1 MAGRA
6 RQGAREHSVS
16 HVVPGLYRRGGRLGV
31 MVGRDPVAGKSTGDR
46 VDLCWCGS
54 GFEEL
59 SMQPFLPFARPFIDA
74 ESVAAVADV
83 FRSGQL
89 ASGPKVKAFEA
100 ALETYLGSDRHVRVM
115 TSATAGLEMALEVA
129 GVGEGDEVIVPAM
142 SFAASANVVA
152 RVRAKPVFVD
162 IDLHTRNLNMD
173 LVRPAITAKTRAI
186 MPVHFAGLPVDMDA
200 LYGIAAQ
207 HGLRVVED
215 AAHAIGSRYQ
225 DKLIGSFGDLVVF
238 SFHPN
243 KNMTCIEG
251 GAISTGDALAAELF
265 EQYRF
270 HGIKRNAAGEVD
282 VMFPGAKSNLTDV
295 AAQIGIDQLRR
306 LDGFNAR
313 RLVRA
318 GRYFEEY
325 KGDEGLVPPARGD
338 SGHSWHMFQVL
349 IDFAARGMTRP
360 AFQKLMAER
369 GIGIGVHYPSIPS
382 LKYYRERGYN
392 EEDTPVA
399 ARVGRET
406 VTLPLFPAMSD
417 EEGVRVCRELREV
430 LN

>member
-1 MAGRA
+1 MSA
-6 RQGAREHSVS
+6 
-16 HVVPGLYRRGGRLGV
+16 
-31 MVGRDPVAGKSTGDR
+31 K
-46 VDLCWCGS
+46 
-54 GFEEL
+54 
-59 SMQPFLPFARPFIDA
+59 PFLPFTRPSIDA
-74 ESVAAVADV
+74 ESIAAVADV

-89 ASGPKVKAFEA
+89 ASGPKVQIFEA
-100 ALETYLGSDRHVRVM
+100 ALATYLGSGRQVRVM

-142 SFAASANVVA
+142 SFAASANVIA

-162 IDLHTRNLNMD
+162 IDLHTRNLNVD
-173 LVRPAITAKTRAI
+173 LVQAAITGKTRAI

-200 LYGIAAQ
+200 LYDIAGR

-225 DKLIGSFGDLVVF
+225 GKLIGSFGDLVVF

-243 KNMTCIEG
+243 KNMTSIEG
-251 GAISTGDALAAELF
+251 GAIATGDAKAAELF

-270 HGIKRNAAGEVD
+270 HGIKRTPEGEID
-282 VMFPGAKSNLTDV
+282 VVFPGAKSNLTDV

-313 RLVRA
+313 RLALA
-318 GRYFEEY
+318 GRYFEELD
-325 KGDEGLVPPARGD
+325 GFSAAVLPARGD

-349 IDFAARGMTRP
+349 IDFPKQGMTRP
-360 AFQKLMAER
+360 EFQKRMAER

-382 LKYYRERGYN
+382 LTYYRERGYRA
-392 EEDTPVA
+392 EDTPVA

-406 VTLPLFPAMSD
+406 VTLPMFPAMSD
-417 EEGVRVCRELREV
+417 DDVVRVCRELREM
-430 LN
+430 LR

>member
-1 MAGRA
+1 M
-6 RQGAREHSVS
+6 
-16 HVVPGLYRRGGRLGV
+16 
-31 MVGRDPVAGKSTGDR
+31 K
-46 VDLCWCGS
+46 
-54 GFEEL
+54 
-59 SMQPFLPFARPFIDA
+59 PFLPFTRPSIDE
-74 ESVAAVADV
+74 ESIAAVAEI

-100 ALETYLGSDRHVRVM
+100 ALVDYLGGDRQVRVM

-129 GVGEGDEVIVPAM
+129 GIGEGDEVIVPAM
-142 SFAASANVVA
+142 SFAASANVIA
-152 RVRAKPVFVD
+152 RLRAKPVFVD
-162 IDLHTRNLNMD
+162 IDLHTRTINLD
-173 LVRPAITAKTRAI
+173 LVPAALTPKTRAI

-200 LYGIAAQ
+200 LYGLAAQ

-215 AAHAIGSRYQ
+215 AAHAIGSSYR
-225 DKLIGSFGDLVVF
+225 DKPIGSFGDLVVF

-243 KNMTCIEG
+243 KNMTTIEG
-251 GAISTGDALAAELF
+251 GAISTGDPKAAELI

-270 HGIKRNAAGEVD
+270 HGIKRNAEGEVD

-295 AAQIGIDQLRR
+295 AAQIGIGQLRR

-313 RLVRA
+313 RRA
-318 GRYFEEY
+318 LADRYFKELGSY
-325 KGDEGLVPPARGD
+325 TRIVLPARGD

-349 IDFAARGMTRP
+349 IDFQARGMTRP
-360 AFQKLMAER
+360 AFQKIMADR

-382 LKYYRERGYN
+382 LQYYRERGYRD
-392 EEDTPVA
+392 EDTPVA

-417 EEGVRVCRELREV
+417 QDVVRVCRDLRDV
-430 LN
+430 LSAE

>member
-1 MAGRA
+1 
-6 RQGAREHSVS
+6 
-16 HVVPGLYRRGGRLGV
+16 
-31 MVGRDPVAGKSTGDR
+31 VGIGDR
-46 VDLCWCGS
+46 AS
-54 GFEEL
+54 
-59 SMQPFLPFARPFIDA
+59 PFLPFTRPSID
-74 ESVAAVADV
+74 EQSIAAVADV

-89 ASGPKVKAFEA
+89 ASGPKVQAFEGALA
-100 ALETYLGSDRHVRVM
+100 AYLGARRHVRVM

-129 GVGEGDEVIVPAM
+129 GVGPGDEVIVPAM

-152 RVRAKPVFVD
+152 RLRAKPVFVD
-162 IDLHTRNLNMD
+162 IELTTRNID
-173 LVRPAITAKTRAI
+173 LDKVPAAITAKTRAI
-186 MPVHFAGLPVDMDA
+186 MPVHFAGLPVDMDG
-200 LYGIAAQ
+200 LYGLAAEY
-207 HGLRVVED
+207 GLRVVED
-215 AAHAIGSRYQ
+215 AAHAIGSRYA

-243 KNMTCIEG
+243 KNMTTIEG
-251 GAISTGDALAAELF
+251 GAISTGDAMAAELF
-265 EQYRF
+265 EQHRF
-270 HGIKRNAAGEVD
+270 HGIKRNDAGEVD

-313 RLVRA
+313 RRA
-318 GRYFEEY
+318 LASRYF
-325 KGDEGLVPPARGD
+325 DEFDGFSGVGLPARGD

-349 IDFAARGMTRP
+349 IDFRARGMTRP
-360 AFQKLMAER
+360 AFQKLMADR
-369 GIGIGVHYPSIPS
+369 GIGVGVHYPSIPG
-382 LKYYRERGYN
+382 LKYYREQGYR

-417 EEGVRVCRELREV
+417 EDVVRVCRELREA

>member
-1 MAGRA
+1 M
-6 RQGAREHSVS
+6 
-16 HVVPGLYRRGGRLGV
+16 
-31 MVGRDPVAGKSTGDR
+31 K
-46 VDLCWCGS
+46 
-54 GFEEL
+54 
-59 SMQPFLPFARPFIDA
+59 PFLPFTRPSIDEESIA
-74 ESVAAVADV
+74 SVAEV

-89 ASGPKVKAFEA
+89 ASGPKVQAFEA
-100 ALETYLGSDRHVRVM
+100 AIAAYVGGDRRVRVM

-129 GVGEGDEVIVPAM
+129 GVGPGDEVIVPAM

-162 IDLHTRNLNMD
+162 IELDTRNID
-173 LVRPAITAKTRAI
+173 LDKVPAAITARTRAI
-186 MPVHFAGLPVDMDA
+186 MPVHFAGLPVDMEK
-200 LYGIAAQ
+200 LYGLAAK

-215 AAHAIGSRYQ
+215 AAHAIGSRFAG
-225 DKLIGSFGDLVVF
+225 KPIGSFGDLVVF

-282 VMFPGAKSNLTDV
+282 VMFPGAKSNLTDI
-295 AAQIGIDQLRR
+295 AAQVGIEQLSR

-313 RLVRA
+313 RRMLA
-318 GRYFEEY
+318 GRYFEEFDGY
-325 KGDEGLVPPARGD
+325 SGVVLPARGD

-349 IDFAARGMTRP
+349 IDFRARGMTRP
-360 AFQKLMAER
+360 AFQQIMADS

-382 LKYYRERGYN
+382 LQYYREQGYRDA
-392 EEDTPVA
+392 DTPVA

-417 EEGVRVCRELREV
+417 EDVARVCRELRDV
-430 LN
+430 LK

>member
-1 MAGRA
+1 M
-6 RQGAREHSVS
+6 
-16 HVVPGLYRRGGRLGV
+16 
-31 MVGRDPVAGKSTGDR
+31 K
-46 VDLCWCGS
+46 
-54 GFEEL
+54 
-59 SMQPFLPFARPFIDA
+59 PFLPFTRPSID
-74 ESVAAVADV
+74 EQSIAAVADV

-89 ASGPKVKAFEA
+89 ASGPKVQAFEGALA
-100 ALETYLGSDRHVRVM
+100 AYLGGERHVRVM

-129 GVGEGDEVIVPAM
+129 GVGAGDEVIVPAM
-142 SFAASANVVA
+142 SFAASANVVE

-162 IDLHTRNLNMD
+162 IELSTRNINLEK
-173 LVRPAITAKTRAI
+173 VPAAITAKTRAI
-186 MPVHFAGLPVDMDA
+186 MPVHFAGLPVNMDA
-200 LYGIAAQ
+200 LYGLAAE

-215 AAHAIGSRYQ
+215 AAHAIGSRYA

-243 KNMTCIEG
+243 KNMTSIEG
-251 GAISTGDALAAELF
+251 GAISTGDGMAAQLF
-265 EQYRF
+265 EQHRF
-270 HGIKRNAAGEVD
+270 HGIKRNAEGEVD

-313 RLVRA
+313 RRA
-318 GRYFEEY
+318 LAALYFEEFD
-325 KGDEGLVPPARGD
+325 GFRGVSLPARGD
-338 SGHSWHMFQVL
+338 AGHSWHMFQVL
-349 IDFAARGMTRP
+349 IDFRARGMTRP

-392 EEDTPVA
+392 EEDTPIA

-417 EEGVRVCRELREV
+417 EDVVRVCRELRAV
-430 LN
+430 LKI

>member
-1 MAGRA
+1 M
-6 RQGAREHSVS
+6 
-16 HVVPGLYRRGGRLGV
+16 
-31 MVGRDPVAGKSTGDR
+31 K
-46 VDLCWCGS
+46 
-54 GFEEL
+54 
-59 SMQPFLPFARPFIDA
+59 PFLPFARPSIDA
-74 ESVAAVADV
+74 ESIAAVADV

-89 ASGPKVKAFEA
+89 ASGPRVLAFEA
-100 ALETYLGSDRHVRVM
+100 ALAAYLGGHRQLRVM

-142 SFAASANVVA
+142 SFAASANVIA
-152 RVRAKPVFVD
+152 RLRAKPVFVD
-162 IDLHTRNLNMD
+162 IDLHTRNIDLNR
-173 LVRPAITAKTRAI
+173 VPAAITPQTRAI
-186 MPVHFAGLPVDMDA
+186 MPVHFSGLPVPMDELYA
-200 LYGIAAQ
+200 LAKE

-215 AAHAIGSRYQ
+215 AAHAIGSRYRDQ
-225 DKLIGSFGDLVVF
+225 PIGSFGDLVVF

-243 KNMTCIEG
+243 KNMTTIEG
-251 GAISTGDALAAELF
+251 GAISTGDAKEAELL

-295 AAQIGIDQLRR
+295 AAQVGIDQLRR

-313 RLVRA
+313 RRVLA
-318 GRYFEEY
+318 SRYFEELD
-325 KGDEGLVPPARGD
+325 GFSGAVLPARGD
-338 SGHSWHMFQVL
+338 AGHSWHMFQLL

-360 AFQKLMAER
+360 AFQKLMADR

-382 LKYYRERGYN
+382 LQYYRAHGYR

-406 VTLPLFPAMSD
+406 VTLPLFSAMSD
-417 EEGVRVCRELREV
+417 DDVARVCEELRQV
-430 LN
+430 LR

>member
-1 MAGRA
+1 MSA
-6 RQGAREHSVS
+6 
-16 HVVPGLYRRGGRLGV
+16 
-31 MVGRDPVAGKSTGDR
+31 
-46 VDLCWCGS
+46 
-54 GFEEL
+54 
-59 SMQPFLPFARPFIDA
+59 FLPFTRPAIDA
-74 ESVAAVADV
+74 DSIAAVADV

-89 ASGPKVKAFEA
+89 ASGPKVQAFEA
-100 ALETYLGSDRHVRVM
+100 ALATYIGSGRQVRVM

-129 GVGEGDEVIVPAM
+129 GVGAGDEVIVPAM

-152 RVRAKPVFVD
+152 RVGAKPVFVD

-173 LVRPAITAKTRAI
+173 LVPPAITARTRAI
-186 MPVHFAGLPVDMDA
+186 MPVHFAGLPVDMEA

-207 HGLRVVED
+207 NGLRVVED

-225 DKLIGSFGDLVVF
+225 GKMIGSFGDLVVF

-251 GAISTGDALAAELF
+251 GAIATGDPRAAELF

-270 HGIKRNAAGEVD
+270 HGIKRNAQGEID
-282 VMFPGAKSNLTDV
+282 VMFPGAKSNLSDV

-313 RLVRA
+313 RLELA
-318 GRYFEEY
+318 GRYFEALD
-325 KGDEGLVPPARGD
+325 GFAAVVLPARGD
-338 SGHSWHMFQVL
+338 VGHSWHMFQVL
-349 IDFAARGMTRP
+349 VDFPRHGMTRP
-360 AFQKLMAER
+360 EFQKRMAER

-382 LKYYRERGYN
+382 LRYYQEQGYDP
-392 EEDTPVA
+392 EATPVA

-417 EEGVRVCRELREV
+417 EDVVRVCRELRQ
-430 LN
+430 LLH